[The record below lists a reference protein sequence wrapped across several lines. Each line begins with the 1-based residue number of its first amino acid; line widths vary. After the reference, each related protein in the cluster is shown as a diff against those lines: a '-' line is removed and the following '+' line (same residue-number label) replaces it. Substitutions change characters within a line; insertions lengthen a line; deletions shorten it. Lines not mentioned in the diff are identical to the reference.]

1 MNILITGGAGFI
13 ARNLVNELLKR
24 NYNIITIYRETIPK
38 EFVGKV
44 KMIQYKGNYNDLEEN
59 LEGEQIDI
67 VIHLATHFTSKHRTN
82 EIRKLFESNILLGT
96 YLLEYMKNHKAKKF
110 INTSTYATSID
121 GRDYNPQNLYSAT
134 KKAFEDILIF
144 YAESKKMQTINLEL
158 SDTYGLGDTRPKFLN
173 LLLDAIKENRE
184 FNMSPGE
191 QEICY
196 IHVRDVVN
204 AYLRAIDMLVN
215 EDIKKIENY
224 SVYGD
229 EVLTLNQLVNKVQ
242 DILGTKIQVNKGVY
256 QYKEREIMKFK
267 PKYPVLPGWQPHV
280 SLRQGILEIMGG
292 GATNEN

>member
-13 ARNLVNELLKR
+13 ARNLIKALLKLD
-24 NYNIITIYRETIPK
+24 YNIITIYRETIPN

-44 KMIQYKGNYNDLEEN
+44 KMIQYTGNYNDLEEN
-59 LEGEQIDI
+59 LKDNQIDI
-67 VIHLATHFTSKHRTN
+67 VIHLATYFTSKHKTD

-96 YLLEYMKNHKAKKF
+96 YVLEFMKSHGVKKF

-121 GRDYNPQNLYSAT
+121 GSNYNPQNLYSAT

-144 YAESKKMQTINLEL
+144 YAKSEKIKTVNLEL
-158 SDTYGLGDTRPKFLN
+158 SDTYGLGDSRPKFIN
-173 LLLDAIKENRE
+173 LLLEAIKENRE

-196 IHVRDVVN
+196 IHVNDVVR
-204 AYLRAIDMLVN
+204 AYLRAIDMLVKG
-215 EDIKKIENY
+215 DIKGIENY

-229 EVLTLNQLVNKVQ
+229 EVLTLNQLVSKVQ
-242 DILGTKIQVNKGVY
+242 DICGKNIQVNKGVY
-256 QYKEREIMKFK
+256 PYREREIMKFK
-267 PKYPVLPGWQPHV
+267 PKYPRLPGWQPQV
-280 SLRQGILEIMGG
+280 SLRQGIFEILRG

>member
-1 MNILITGGAGFI
+1 MKILITGGAGFI
-13 ARNLVNELLKR
+13 ARNLVRELLKR

-38 EFVGKV
+38 EFIGKV

-67 VIHLATHFTSKHRTN
+67 VIHLATHFTSKHRAN
-82 EIRKLFESNILLGT
+82 EIRELFESNILLGT
-96 YLLEYMKNHKAKKF
+96 HILEYMKEHKAKKF

-121 GRDYNPQNLYSAT
+121 GTDYNPQNLYSAT
-134 KKAFEDILIF
+134 KKAFEDILVF
-144 YAESKKMQTINLEL
+144 YVESEKMQTINLEL

-229 EVLTLNQLVNKVQ
+229 EVLTLNQLVNKAQ
-242 DILGTKIQVNKGVY
+242 DISGTKIQVNKGVY
-256 QYKEREIMKFK
+256 PYKEREIMKFK
-267 PKYPVLPGWQPHV
+267 PKYPILPGWQPRV
-280 SLRQGILEIMGG
+280 SLTQGILEVLEGG
-292 GATNEN
+292 TTNEN

>member
-1 MNILITGGAGFI
+1 MKILITGGAGFI
-13 ARNLVNELLKR
+13 ARNLVRELLKR

-38 EFVGKV
+38 EFIGKV

-67 VIHLATHFTSKHRTN
+67 VIHLATHFTSKHRAN
-82 EIRKLFESNILLGT
+82 EIRELFESNILLGT
-96 YLLEYMKNHKAKKF
+96 HILEYMKEHKAKKF

-121 GRDYNPQNLYSAT
+121 GTDYNPQNLYSAT
-134 KKAFEDILIF
+134 KKAFEDILVF
-144 YAESKKMQTINLEL
+144 YVESEKMQTINLEL

-242 DILGTKIQVNKGVY
+242 DISGTKIQVNKGVY
-256 QYKEREIMKFK
+256 PYKEREIMKFK
-267 PKYPVLPGWQPHV
+267 PKYPILPGWQPRV
-280 SLRQGILEIMGG
+280 SLTQGILEVLEGG
-292 GATNEN
+292 TTNEN

>member
-1 MNILITGGAGFI
+1 MKILITGGAGFI
-13 ARNLVNELLKR
+13 ARNLVRELLKR

-38 EFVGKV
+38 EFIGKV

-59 LEGEQIDI
+59 LEDEQIDI
-67 VIHLATHFTSKHRTN
+67 VIHLATHFTSKHRAN
-82 EIRKLFESNILLGT
+82 EIRELFESNILLGT
-96 YLLEYMKNHKAKKF
+96 HILEYMKEHKAKKF

-121 GRDYNPQNLYSAT
+121 GTDYNPQNLYSAT
-134 KKAFEDILIF
+134 KKAFEDILVF
-144 YAESKKMQTINLEL
+144 YVESEKMQTINLEL

-173 LLLDAIKENRE
+173 LLLNAIKENRE

-242 DILGTKIQVNKGVY
+242 DISGTKIQVNKGVY
-256 QYKEREIMKFK
+256 PYKEREIMKFK
-267 PKYPVLPGWQPHV
+267 PKYPILPGWQPRV
-280 SLRQGILEIMGG
+280 SLTQGILEVLEGG
-292 GATNEN
+292 TTNEN

>member
-1 MNILITGGAGFI
+1 MKILITGGAGFI
-13 ARNLVNELLKR
+13 ARNLVRELLKR

-38 EFVGKV
+38 EFIGKV

-67 VIHLATHFTSKHRTN
+67 VIHLATHFTSKHRAN
-82 EIRKLFESNILLGT
+82 EIRELFESNILLGT
-96 YLLEYMKNHKAKKF
+96 HILEYMKEHKAKKF

-121 GRDYNPQNLYSAT
+121 GTDYNPQNLYSAT
-134 KKAFEDILIF
+134 KKAFEDILVF
-144 YAESKKMQTINLEL
+144 YVESEKMQTINLEL

-173 LLLDAIKENRE
+173 LLLNAIKENRE

-242 DILGTKIQVNKGVY
+242 DISGTKIQVNKGVY
-256 QYKEREIMKFK
+256 PYKEREIMKFK
-267 PKYPVLPGWQPHV
+267 PKYPILPGWQPRV
-280 SLRQGILEIMGG
+280 SLTQGILEVLD
-292 GATNEN
+292 AVNLA

>member
-1 MNILITGGAGFI
+1 MKILITGGAGFI
-13 ARNLVNELLKR
+13 ARNLVRELLKR

-38 EFVGKV
+38 EFIGKV

-67 VIHLATHFTSKHRTN
+67 VIHLATHFTSKHRAN
-82 EIRKLFESNILLGT
+82 EIRELFESNILLGT
-96 YLLEYMKNHKAKKF
+96 HILEYMKEHKAKKF

-121 GRDYNPQNLYSAT
+121 GTDYNPQNLYSAT
-134 KKAFEDILIF
+134 KKAFEDILVF
-144 YAESKKMQTINLEL
+144 YVESEKMQTINLEL

-173 LLLDAIKENRE
+173 LLLNAIKENRE

-242 DILGTKIQVNKGVY
+242 DISGTKIQVNKGVY
-256 QYKEREIMKFK
+256 PYKEREIMKFK
-267 PKYPVLPGWQPHV
+267 PKYPILPGWQPRV
-280 SLRQGILEIMGG
+280 SLTQGILEVLEGG
-292 GATNEN
+292 TTNEN

>member
-13 ARNLVNELLKR
+13 AKNLVGELLKH

-38 EFVGKV
+38 EFIGKV
-44 KMIQYKGNYNDLEEN
+44 KMIQYKGSYNDLEEN
-59 LEGEQIDI
+59 LEGEQMDI
-67 VIHLATHFTSKHRTN
+67 VIHLATHFTSKHRTD

-96 YLLEYMKNHKAKKF
+96 YLLEYMKNHEVKKF
-110 INTSTYATSID
+110 INTSTYATSIN
-121 GRDYNPQNLYSAT
+121 GRNYNPQNLYSAT

-144 YAESKKMQTINLEL
+144 YAESEKIQSVNLEL

-173 LLLDAIKENRE
+173 LLLEAIKENRE

-196 IHVRDVVN
+196 IHVKDVVS
-204 AYLRAIDMLVN
+204 AYLRAIEMLVN
-215 EDIKKIENY
+215 GDIRKLENY
-224 SVYGD
+224 SVYGN
-229 EVLTLNQLVNKVQ
+229 EVLTLNQLVDKVQ
-242 DILGTKIQVNKGVY
+242 DIFGTNIQVNKGVY
-256 QYKEREIMKFK
+256 HYREREIMKFK